1 MLYQLRQADGRPT
14 PFSAGTVVAV
24 DGASRSLAASDF
36 TVTPRAT
43 WRSPSTGATY
53 PARWRVTVPSAAL
66 DLEVLPRLAG
76 AEIRAERSTGT
87 VYWEGPVA
95 VTGTAAGEG
104 YVELTGYAG
113 TMAGRF

>member
-1 MLYQLRQADGRPT
+1 MLYQLRRADGRPT

-24 DGASRSLAASDF
+24 NGTSRSLAAGDF

-43 WRSPSTGATY
+43 WNSPASGAVY
-53 PARWRVTVPSAAL
+53 PARWRLTVPSAAL
-66 DLEVLPRLAG
+66 DLEVTPRLAA
-76 AEIRAERSTGT
+76 AELRAERSTAT
-87 VYWEGPVA
+87 TYWEGPVA
-95 VTGTAAGEG
+95 VTGSAVGEG